1 MLKSLSEKPQISDE
15 HVLDFRSFVI
25 LLSNGAFST
34 FYWFT
39 HFCCKMLSLRFT
51 HFFSRFFKTEKQNPP
66 TNLLLEC
73 MASIWK
79 VLLNEVAIERFKPG
93 LGEMSNQ
100 APNLGHWI
108 PGKDRVARRECV
120 DVKSSWTFQKISFR
134 PLPRTCDMED
144 PVQLC
149 PPQPSEE
156 GGHAASLSPLR
167 LLLRVIQHLKHV
179 PEISE
184 YLRVAKTH
192 R

>member
-1 MLKSLSEKPQISDE
+1 MNMFLI
-15 HVLDFRSFVI
+15 LD
-25 LLSNGAFST
+25 LLSFCFQMVHFRLFIDLHTFVAKCCLCDLRTFSAD
-34 FYWFT
+34 
-39 HFCCKMLSLRFT
+39 
-51 HFFSRFFKTEKQNPP
+51 FFKTEKQNPP

-93 LGEMSNQ
+93 LCKMSNQ